1 MTIKELY
8 EYALEYDYEDFEIMV
23 ELDGEREC
31 ADCFDVDEKHKRVI
45 LY

>member
-8 EYALEYDYEDFEIMV
+8 ENALEHGYEDFKLRV
-23 ELDGEREC
+23 EVNEEYEYC
-31 ADCFDVDEKHKRVI
+31 DCFDVDEKYKEII